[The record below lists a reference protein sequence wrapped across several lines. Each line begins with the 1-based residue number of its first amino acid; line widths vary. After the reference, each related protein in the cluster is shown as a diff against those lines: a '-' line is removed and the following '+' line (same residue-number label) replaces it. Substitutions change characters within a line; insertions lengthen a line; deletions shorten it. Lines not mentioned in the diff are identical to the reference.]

1 MVLVPKAPHELEKP
15 AREKHMATI
24 NLYASQIN
32 QMPGLI
38 ADLKRSVTDYKSEL
52 ESMAR
57 KSLSINKS
65 VCD

>member
-1 MVLVPKAPHELEKP
+1 
-15 AREKHMATI
+15 MATI